1 MLETG
6 SARSRREWVTRKF
19 PDHAQWPRVKRLL
32 HLGGVVCTLHGVAWA
47 TYYGTH
53 GMAVLAWVLCALTVV
68 GVGCFVIANRRARLS
83 IVLIAHV
90 LLLMTIFVSLAET
103 PTAAAARSTHLFLLP
118 IGAATFFLFRSEGVY
133 LRWILPTL
141 CVAALVWL
149 AIDPIS
155 LGARL
160 ERLPDSVRR
169 IRHGLNTLTALGLT
183 GGVLAIFRED
193 LSEQMNQYAALVR
206 GITQRE
212 LRAFLQ
218 PQVTLNGQVVGAELL
233 LRWDRPGHGLQS
245 PANFI
250 PLAEQTGLIHEIGL
264 MALRRAC
271 VQLADWSAL
280 PGVNTWILS
289 VNVSPLQLA
298 SETFVQDVRE
308 IVRSTGAPA
317 TRLRLEITESA
328 LAHDHAQIA
337 STMNALRED
346 GVSWSLDDFGTGFS
360 SLSLL
365 QVLPLDELKI
375 DQTFVSGMG
384 GDASHR
390 ELVRKIIEIAAILGV
405 STVAEGVETEQQRAW
420 LASMGCRVFQG
431 YLFGRPVP
439 ADAFHAA
446 HVAPLV

>member
-6 SARSRREWVTRKF
+6 SARSSREWVTRKF

-32 HLGGVVCTLHGVAWA
+32 HLGGMVCVLHGVAWGA
-47 TYYGTH
+47 YYGSH
-53 GMAVLAWVLCALTVV
+53 GMLVLACVLSALTLV
-68 GVGCFVIANRRARLS
+68 GIACFIIARRRDRLPM
-83 IVLIAHV
+83 VLIAHV
-90 LLLMTIFVSLAET
+90 LLVMTIFVSLAET
-103 PTAAAARSTHLFLLP
+103 PTLAAARSTHLFLLP
-118 IGAATFFLFRSEGVY
+118 IGAATFFLFRSEGLY

-141 CVAALVWL
+141 CVVALAWL
-149 AIDPIS
+149 AISPAS
-155 LGARL
+155 LGAGL
-160 ERLPDSVRR
+160 ELLSDTVRR
-169 IRHGLNTLTALGLT
+169 VRHGLNTVTAMALTV
-183 GGVLAIFRED
+183 GVLAIFRED
-193 LSEQMNQYAALVR
+193 FSTQMDQYAALVR
-206 GITQRE
+206 GIAQRE
-212 LRAFLQ
+212 LRGYLQ
-218 PQVTLNGQVVGAELL
+218 PQVALNGQVVGAELL

-271 VQLADWSAL
+271 VQLAAWATL
-280 PGVNTWILS
+280 PGVDTWVLS

-298 SETFVQDVRE
+298 SDSFVNDVRG
-308 IVRSTGAPA
+308 IVRGTGAPA
-317 TRLRLEITESA
+317 NRLRLEITESA

-337 STMNALRED
+337 ATMNALRED

-439 ADAFHAA
+439 ADDFHAA